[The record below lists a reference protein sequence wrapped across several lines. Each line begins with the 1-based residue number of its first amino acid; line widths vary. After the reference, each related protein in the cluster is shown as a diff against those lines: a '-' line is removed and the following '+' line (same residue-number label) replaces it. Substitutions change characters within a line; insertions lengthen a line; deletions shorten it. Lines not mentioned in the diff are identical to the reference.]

1 MIQQMPQPTMTDPG
15 FVDRRRSDSSAA
27 NTAERRQFRDGQ
39 RHSRPDVAELANAVD
54 DYKISHCRR
63 FITFEELL
71 DVMLSLGYHK

>member
-1 MIQQMPQPTMTDPG
+1 MIQQMFQQSVTEPG
-15 FVDRRRSDSSAA
+15 FVDRRHSDTGAA
-27 NTAERRQFRDGQ
+27 YTGERRQFRDGQ